1 METRPPFH
9 PLVLPP
15 RRARRFPKDL
25 AATLLTV
32 ACAEGVLDADRAS
45 PHAWEAE
52 RYGATPRGYGSGSK
66 TRGTMARSRSGQHV
80 VSFPRLDEWQQ
91 DRPGVT
97 TTARSGVWSLL
108 RKAALP
114 GGSATLLLSTL
125 ETTSYWIAH
134 RRFPHGR
141 QPAIRMSAQDDVL
154 KQLAAC
160 GSFDGIA
167 ALWALLL
174 EALAHEYLAV
184 ALNCARYL
192 PPSLALLACTVPGRR
207 VAHVM
212 FARMRQ
218 LTLDHVRHDGF
229 MLALAQYDLPTVA
242 ATAAGLGHA
251 TIVQRQMFTPGLG
264 PRVCID
270 LPGPSGL
277 AVEMP
282 LATLAW
288 IGANRA
294 DIAPCDQ
301 PHRRRIWLPKLSPF
315 THPEGP
321 CHRDAEPHYHADA
334 LARFRAALGR
344 SA

>member
-1 METRPPFH
+1 MERHPPFH
-9 PLVLPP
+9 PLVLLP
-15 RRARRFPKDL
+15 RQAKRFPKDL

-32 ACAEGVLDADRAS
+32 ACAEGVLETDQAS

-80 VSFPRLDEWQQ
+80 VSFPRLAEWQQ
-91 DRPGVT
+91 DRPRVT

-108 RKAALP
+108 RRADLP
-114 GGSATLLLSTL
+114 GGNATSLLSTL
-125 ETTSYWIAH
+125 ETTPYWIVH

-141 QPAIRMSAQDDVL
+141 EPAIRMSAQDDVL

-174 EALAHEYLAV
+174 EAMAHGYLAV

-212 FARMRQ
+212 FACIRQ
-218 LTLDHVRHDGF
+218 LTLDHLRHDGN
-229 MLALAQYDLPTVA
+229 MLALANYDLPAVS
-242 ATAAGLGHA
+242 ATAENLGRA
-251 TIVQRQMFTPGLG
+251 TIVDVQKVERGTPASI
-264 PRVCID
+264 RRETFHR
-270 LPGPSGL
+270 SEL
-277 AVEMP
+277 AVDVP
-282 LATLAW
+282 VATIAW
-288 IGANRA
+288 INANRA
-294 DIAPCDQ
+294 NIESCDRSS
-301 PHRRRIWLPKLSPF
+301 RRRIWLPNLSPF
-315 THPEGP
+315 THPASP
-321 CHRDAEPHYHADA
+321 CHRNAEPHYHADA
-334 LARFRAALGR
+334 LARFRATLGR
-344 SA
+344 YA